1 MCSLHHHF
9 RIMSMLCTRTHSPT
23 HTKKK
28 RGKAYGEKHK
38 ISSDPNMVQLLQM
51 TIFILLKISLISPS
65 SCVPM
70 HRCMRACVRVWGMP
84 EIKFRTSHTSEP
96 SSTSNILSLSDIAQ
110 FICLIKCCVFLGI
123 VSHLEPQQACNPP
136 F

>member
-1 MCSLHHHF
+1 
-9 RIMSMLCTRTHSPT
+9 MLCTRTHSPT

-51 TIFILLKISLISPS
+51 TIFVLLKNSLMNPS

-70 HRCMRACVRVWGMP
+70 HGCMHAWGGGDARDK
-84 EIKFRTSHTSEP
+84 IQNLTYY
-96 SSTSNILSLSDIAQ
+96 
-110 FICLIKCCVFLGI
+110 G
-123 VSHLEPQQACNPP
+123 
-136 F
+136 